1 MHTLQNGR
9 LTVTLRPD
17 LGGRIDQLVDESL
30 GKRWLWHPPGYRGER
45 RALPVG
51 ASFDDHWS
59 GGFDEIFPSDAACRS
74 QGRDL
79 PVHGE
84 LWSQPWEVLEES
96 SLGIRLRYSC
106 RSVPVDVEKSVE
118 LDPRWP
124 ELSVVYRLRNRA
136 DEAIDYLLKLH
147 PALAIEAGDEILMPR
162 CLVRPVDL
170 GFSRIL
176 TEDDWRPWST
186 ALLGVVPPKGKRQ
199 ELVYAKDLEEG
210 RVGLRS
216 HRTASILW
224 LDFSRQHFPYVWL
237 FQTYGG
243 WRNHYTLVVEPA
255 TNIPWDLAAARSA
268 GSCARIGPREH
279 QLLELQLSLED
290 R

>member
-1 MHTLQNGR
+1 
-9 LTVTLRPD
+9 
-17 LGGRIDQLVDESL
+17 
-30 GKRWLWHPPGYRGER
+30 
-45 RALPVG
+45 
-51 ASFDDHWS
+51 
-59 GGFDEIFPSDAACRS
+59 
-74 QGRDL
+74 
-79 PVHGE
+79 
-84 LWSQPWEVLEES
+84 
-96 SLGIRLRYSC
+96 
-106 RSVPVDVEKSVE
+106 VPVDVEKSVE

-124 ELSVVYRLRNRA
+124 ELRVVYRLRSRA

-176 TEDDWRPWST
+176 TEDDWRPWSP
-186 ALLGVVPPKGKRQ
+186 ALLGVVPPKGRRQ

-255 TNIPWDLAAARSA
+255 TTIPWDLAAAKSA
-268 GSCARIGPREH
+268 GTCARIGAREH
-279 QLLELQLSLED
+279 QLFELQLSLED